1 MSLARL
7 LSAARSPMGRAVA
20 GLAGVT
26 CVALIVRGI
35 GAEPLARALA
45 GAAILF
51 PAVLALEGAQ
61 VACTTM
67 AMRSLYG
74 PRVPRA
80 QLLRAGII
88 GYAVMGLFPAGRA
101 VAEVARASLL
111 TRWVGAA
118 RATAAAAR
126 IQIAALFANSLI
138 SAVAAAAVALSDRGP
153 AWLALAI
160 AGNSAATFAV
170 GLSLFLAARRRPGA
184 WLGKLVPKAQG
195 FGADLDGV
203 LEAER
208 HLPAAAAGWELAGRL
223 CQVAQNAVLV
233 ACVGGAPA
241 LGSALASEGIHLVGA
256 AVGDLIPGNLGA
268 TEGHYTLAASALGL
282 PVASAVG
289 IALLAHLSQL
299 VYVLAGSLVS
309 AAWPAPAAPAP
320 SASRGEATSSAPL
333 QG

>member
-1 MSLARL
+1 MSFARPL
-7 LSAARSPMGRAVA
+7 TAMRSPIGRAAA
-20 GLAGVT
+20 GVVGVT

-35 GAEPLARALA
+35 GTHSLARVLV
-45 GAAILF
+45 GAAALF

-61 VACTTM
+61 VACTTL

-74 PRVPRA
+74 PEVPRA

-126 IQIAALFANSLI
+126 IQVAALFANALI
-138 SAVAAAAVALSDRGP
+138 SAIAAAAVALKAPAP
-153 AWLALAI
+153 AWLPIAI
-160 AGNSAATFAV
+160 AGNAAAALAI
-170 GLSLFLAARRRPGA
+170 GASLSLAARRRPGA
-184 WLGKLVPKAQG
+184 WLGRVVPKARG
-195 FGADLDGV
+195 FGANLDGV

-208 HLPAAAAGWELAGRL
+208 GLPATAMAWEFAGRL
-223 CQVAQNAVLV
+223 CQVAQNAVLL
-233 ACVGGAPA
+233 ACVGGAPG
-241 LGSALASEGIHLVGA
+241 LGSALTSEGIHLVGA
-256 AVGDLIPGNLGA
+256 AVGDLIPGQLGV

-282 PVASAVG
+282 PVAGAVA
-289 IALLAHLSQL
+289 IALLAHFSQL
-299 VYVLAGSLVS
+299 TFVLAGSLVS
-309 AAWPAPAAPAP
+309 AAWPVPAP
-320 SASRGEATSSAPL
+320 PVPGRGEAASSAPV

>member
-7 LSAARSPMGRAVA
+7 LAAMRSPMGRAAA
-20 GLAGVT
+20 GLAGVS

-35 GAEPLARALA
+35 GAHSLARALA
-45 GAAILF
+45 GAAVFF

-61 VACTTM
+61 VACTTL

-88 GYAVMGLFPAGRA
+88 GYAVMGVFPAGRA

-126 IQIAALFANSLI
+126 IQVAALFANALI
-138 SAVAAAAVALSDRGP
+138 SAIAAAAVALAVPAP
-153 AWLALAI
+153 AWLPIAI
-160 AGNSAATFAV
+160 AGNAVAALAM
-170 GLSLFLAARRRPGA
+170 GASLALAARRRPGA
-184 WLGKLVPKAQG
+184 WLGRVVPKARG

-203 LEAER
+203 LETER
-208 HLPAAAAGWELAGRL
+208 GLPAAAAAWEFAGRL
-223 CQVAQNAVLV
+223 CQVAQNAVLL
-233 ACVGGAPA
+233 ACVGGAPG

-256 AVGDLIPGNLGA
+256 AVGDLIPGQLGA
-268 TEGHYTLAASALGL
+268 TEGNYTLAASALGL
-282 PVASAVG
+282 PVASAVA

-299 VYVLAGSLVS
+299 TYVLVGSLIS
-309 AAWPAPAAPAP
+309 AAWPAQAPPAAA
-320 SASRGEATSSAPL
+320 RGETASSAPV